1 MNQPAKH
8 AVRKALD
15 PAATRRKIIDAAF
28 SSFSEKGYAATSIGD
43 VAASAGV
50 QKSLVQYHFGNKE
63 ELWQACLA
71 DRAAPVIEE
80 MDKVLASQSPD
91 PTAIIEARFNMLK
104 RYPEIRKVLI
114 WSTLETVP
122 IPKFIEERRQK
133 LFGTLGVAVGSARH
147 ASFLMA
153 IAAMDGWFA
162 FNGLYGRLMEHESL
176 EEIEQ
181 ALLAEIK
188 KVVSQQ

>member
-1 MNQPAKH
+1 MNLSAKPA
-8 AVRKALD
+8 ARKALD

-43 VAASAGV
+43 VAAAAGV

-71 DRAAPVIEE
+71 DRAAPVIAEI
-80 MDKVLASQSPD
+80 DRVLASPSPD
-91 PTAIIEARFNMLK
+91 PSLIIEARFNMVK
-104 RYPEIRKVLI
+104 RHPEIRKILI
-114 WSTLETVP
+114 WSSMETVP
-122 IPKFIEERRQK
+122 LPKFIEERRQK
-133 LFGTLGVAVGSARH
+133 LFDMLGVGVGSPRH

-162 FNGLYGRLMEHESL
+162 FNNLYGRVMDQKTMEQLEQSL
-176 EEIEQ
+176 
-181 ALLAEIK
+181 LSEIK
-188 KVVSQQ
+188 RAVSQK